1 MPRRAAR
8 RGAAAAIVSRLGLTS
23 CDALDGRGVAD
34 GPPGHFCSLRSRGVG
49 GGETGGAL
57 RTGGGFASG
66 PGRVVPARAEAR
78 RAARGGPAAASL
90 RVRVRKRGGASWGEA
105 GGARG
110 LGGGVTSGPGLA
122 ARAGARRAVREG
134 SVAASLPAQRREL
147 GRGGWRT
154 GARRRLHFRPRSS
167 GASWGEAGGARGHG
181 DGFTS
186 GPGLAARAGARRVAR
201 GGSVAA
207 SLPAQRRE
215 LGRGGRRAGARR
227 RLHFRPRS
235 SGASWGEAGGA
246 RGPGGG
252 LSSGLAARAGA
263 RRAASEGSAAAC
275 LQRRELGRGGRCARA
290 RWRRHFRPR
299 SSGASWG
306 EAGGA
311 RGHGGGFTSGPGL
324 AARAGA
330 RRVAHG
336 GTATASLPAQRR
348 ELGRGGW
355 RAGARWRRHFRPRSS
370 GASWGEAGGALGH
383 GGGFTSGPDL
393 AARAGARRAAR
404 GGPAAACLQRREL
417 GRGGRRAGARRRL
430 HFRPRSSGASWGEAG
445 GALGHGGGFTS
456 GPGLA
461 ARAGARRAA
470 RGGSVAASLPAQRR
484 ELGRGGRRARAR
496 RRLHFRPRSSGVG
509 WGEAGGARGLGGGF
523 TSGPGPSSGAS
534 WGEAGGALGH
544 GGGFTSGPGLAARAG
559 ARRVAHGGT
568 ATASL
573 PAQRRELGRGGRR
586 AGARRRLHFRPR
598 SSGASWGEAGGA
610 RGLGGGVTSGPGLA
624 ARAGARRAARKGA
637 AAASLPAQRRELGRG
652 GRCARARWRRHF
664 RPRSSG
670 ASWGEAGGARGL
682 GGGVTSGPGLA
693 AQAGARRAA
702 RWGTAAASLPAQV

>member
-8 RGAAAAIVSRLGLTS
+8 RGAAAAIASRLGLTS

-34 GPPGHFCSLRSRGVG
+34 GPPGHFCNLRSRGVG

-78 RAARGGPAAASL
+78 RAARGARRRLHCGS
-90 RVRVRKRGGASWGEA
+90 GSSGASWGEA

-134 SVAASLPAQRREL
+134 SVAASLPAQ
-147 GRGGWRT
+147 
-154 GARRRLHFRPRSS
+154 
-167 GASWGEAGGARGHG
+167 
-181 DGFTS
+181 
-186 GPGLAARAGARRVAR
+186 
-201 GGSVAA
+201 
-207 SLPAQRRE
+207 
-215 LGRGGRRAGARR
+215 
-227 RLHFRPRS
+227 
-235 SGASWGEAGGA
+235 
-246 RGPGGG
+246 
-252 LSSGLAARAGA
+252 
-263 RRAASEGSAAAC
+263 
-275 LQRRELGRGGRCARA
+275 
-290 RWRRHFRPR
+290 
-299 SSGASWG
+299 
-306 EAGGA
+306 AGGA

-336 GTATASLPAQRR
+336 GSAAASLPAQRR

-404 GGPAAACLQRREL
+404 GARRRLVFRSRSSGASWGEAGGERGLGGGLSSGPGLAARAGARRAVRGGSVAASLPAQRREL

-484 ELGRGGRRARAR
+484 ELGRGGRRAGAR
-496 RRLHFRPRSSGVG
+496 RRLHFRPRSSGAS
-509 WGEAGGARGLGGGF
+509 WGEAGGARG
-523 TSGPGPSSGAS
+523 
-534 WGEAGGALGH
+534 H
-544 GGGFTSGPGLAARAG
+544 GDGFTSGPGLAARAG
-559 ARRVAHGGT
+559 ARRA
-568 ATASL
+568 A
-573 PAQRRELGRGGRR
+573 R
-586 AGARRRLHFRPR
+586 GARRRLHFRPR

-624 ARAGARRAARKGA
+624 ARAGARRAAREGA

-670 ASWGEAGGARGL
+670 ASWGEAAARGGSVAASLPARSSGASWGEAGGALGHGGGFTSGPGPSSGASWGEAGGARGL
-682 GGGVTSGPGLA
+682 GGGLISGPGRM
-693 AQAGARRAA
+693 AQWEA
-702 RWGTAAASLPAQV
+702 RWLDPVRRSNQ